1 MREANQIDLTGQLT
15 IAIQLLPNISRSE
28 VTD

>member
-1 MREANQIDLTGQLT
+1 MREANQIDLTGQVI
-15 IAIQLLPNISRSE
+15 IATQLLPNISRSE